1 MWSGIDPELWK
12 QLSNVRTMV
21 SLRYQVPTKEWP
33 LVFVE
38 EHDELLV
45 VREWPDGTITAYAT
59 TEFSSEIRKDGDRQR

>member
-45 VREWPDGTITAYAT
+45 VREWPDGTVTAYAT
-59 TEFSSEIRKDGDRQR
+59 AEFSSEMREDTEPFK

>member
-45 VREWPDGTITAYAT
+45 VREWPDGTVTVYAT
-59 TEFSSEIRKDGDRQR
+59 AEFSSEMREDTEPFK